1 MKQYTL
7 KETAAAAEAEKKIQ
21 KPKVQ
26 DKPQTNQNGGPNL
39 VKYLN
44 QRIDNFQSQMF
55 NQTVMLNSK
64 TESSNNPLLP
74 QF

>member
-1 MKQYTL
+1 MKQFNL
-7 KETAAAAEAEKKIQ
+7 KDNNPVDINIKKQGNKQAAN
-21 KPKVQ
+21 V
-26 DKPQTNQNGGPNL
+26 NGGGGPNL

-64 TESSNNPLLP
+64 GENNPLLP
-74 QF
+74 